1 MHTEAIAF
9 LATKTAQAV
18 ARNFTQS
25 KAESLFP
32 QDPER
37 TFRAARRCYMER
49 AYSSSEA
56 CRRTK
61 WWRELGGRFE
71 MMSGTV
77 SDLFEIL
84 KIRHPLELSCEIMA
98 REGVTLWAEIRINVG
113 DRVYAKDA

>member
-1 MHTEAIAF
+1 MGTLLLCNLLRAGGAQRHI
-9 LATKTAQAV
+9 LALCKELLV
-18 ARNFTQS
+18 S
-25 KAESLFP
+25 
-32 QDPER
+32 ER
-37 TFRAARRCYMER
+37 TVRRWLR
-49 AYSSSEA
+49 VWKVA